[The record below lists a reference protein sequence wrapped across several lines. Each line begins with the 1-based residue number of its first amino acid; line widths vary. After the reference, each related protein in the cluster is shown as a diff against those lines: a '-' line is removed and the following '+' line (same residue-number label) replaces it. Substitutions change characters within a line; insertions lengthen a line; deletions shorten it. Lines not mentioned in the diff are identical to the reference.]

1 MAHRAYVGNLPF
13 SFAKAD
19 LESLFAAHGTVR
31 SAEIIIDR
39 ETGRSRGFGFVEL
52 ETGEQLQAAI
62 AGLNGK
68 PLSGRSLTVTEARER
83 EARGPGGFRSGP
95 PRGPGGPPRDF
106 GAARGPASPAP
117 FSRPPSERSAG
128 AGVGAPPAG
137 PSRSKP
143 ERDSDR
149 GSRRGK
155 GMDDYDRNDKSW
167 RRGKSD
173 GWE

>member
-19 LESLFAAHGTVR
+19 LENLFAAHGTVR

-83 EARGPGGFRSGP
+83 EARA
-95 PRGPGGPPRDF
+95 PGGPPRDF

-128 AGVGAPPAG
+128 PGGGAPPAG

>member
-19 LESLFAAHGTVR
+19 LENLFAAFGTVR

-52 ETGEQLQAAI
+52 DSSEQLQAAI

-68 PLSGRSLTVTEARER
+68 PLSGRSLNVTEARDR
-83 EARGPGGFRSGP
+83 ETRGPAGGAPRFGGAPGGFSGGFRSGP
-95 PRGPGGPPRDF
+95 PRAPGAAPTPPRET
-106 GAARGPASPAP
+106 SPRAP
-117 FSRPPSERSAG
+117 STGDA
-128 AGVGAPPAG
+128 
-137 PSRSKP
+137 PSRGKP
-143 ERDSDR
+143 DRDADR
-149 GSRRGK
+149 APRRGR
-155 GMDDYDRNDKSW
+155 GMDDYDRHDKSW
-167 RRGKSD
+167 RRGKND